1 MVFSGKHNGK
11 NTQEK
16 RWGRCGLAAA
26 VAAADRRSVSSVSS
40 PRDTG
45 PETGGCAP
53 AADDRKPHGD
63 RPVRRCIPDP

>member
-26 VAAADRRSVSSVSS
+26 VAAAVLIFGMFPAGCEGTVQGQDASSKDASS
-40 PRDTG
+40 EEG
-45 PETGGCAP
+45 SS
-53 AADDRKPHGD
+53 
-63 RPVRRCIPDP
+63 I